1 MTNLPIP
8 LGRTIFEAGIIT
20 QQNVIAGA
28 KRFDVERKMGFN
40 AGHLAQGY
48 TVARLQLAPKYD
60 DWTFRRY
67 TQMAGHAADWDPEE
81 MGEDTRT
88 AEEALLANGYTVDT
102 MKNEVM
108 MMEFHTSGPKRLI
121 KIIPAVNPKGWPQY
135 PEGAGAP
142 QWILHNPLPMVV
154 AAFVGP
160 NDTYDLT

>member
-1 MTNLPIP
+1 MTNPPIP
-8 LGRTIFEAGIIT
+8 LGRTIFEAGIFT
-20 QQNVIAGA
+20 QENQIVGKNC
-28 KRFDVERKMGFN
+28 FDVERCMGFN

-48 TVARLQLAPKYD
+48 TVAHLQMAPKYN

-67 TQMAGHAADWDPEE
+67 TQMYGHAADWDPEE

-88 AEEALLANGYTVDT
+88 AEEALIANGYTVDT

-121 KIIPAVNPKGWPQY
+121 KIIPAVNPTGWPQY
-135 PEGAGAP
+135 PESAGAP
-142 QWILHNPLPMVV
+142 QWILHHPLAMTV

-160 NDTYDLT
+160 QDTYTI